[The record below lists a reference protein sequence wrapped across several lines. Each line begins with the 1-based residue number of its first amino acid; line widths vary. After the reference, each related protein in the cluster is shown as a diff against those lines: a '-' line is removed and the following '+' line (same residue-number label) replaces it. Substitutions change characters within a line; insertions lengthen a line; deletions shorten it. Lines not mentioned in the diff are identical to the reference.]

1 MAIIITDEC
10 INCGACEP
18 ECPND
23 AIYMGIEIYEIDPN
37 KCTECVGHFDAPQ
50 CRQVCP
56 VDCIPLNP
64 NYSET
69 QEQLLEKYK
78 KKIEDAHMEK
88 NQILNSEK
96 KETEIFIQ
104 ESENK
109 FEQLI
114 LNKKKSLEQK
124 LDQMKVKA
132 IKDMQNISNKIA
144 LEAVKKIISNS
155 ANDEKMKV
163 INQKNLEKIFINLTN
178 TKAS

>member
-1 MAIIITDEC
+1 MFDATFWVAISFVIFCLIIVYKKIPQV
-10 INCGACEP
+10 IN
-18 ECPND
+18 NLLD
-23 AIYMGIEIYEIDPN
+23 NKINEIKSEIDN
-37 KCTECVGHFDAPQ
+37 AKNLKNE
-50 CRQVCP
+50 
-56 VDCIPLNP
+56 
-64 NYSET
+64 SE
-69 QEQLLEKYK
+69 ELLKKYK
-78 KKIEDAHMEK
+78 KKIEDAHMERS
-88 NQILNSEK
+88 QILNSEK

>member
-1 MAIIITDEC
+1 MFDATFWVAISFVIFCLIIVYKKIPQV
-10 INCGACEP
+10 IN
-18 ECPND
+18 NLLD
-23 AIYMGIEIYEIDPN
+23 SKINEIKSEIDN
-37 KCTECVGHFDAPQ
+37 AKNLKNE
-50 CRQVCP
+50 
-56 VDCIPLNP
+56 
-64 NYSET
+64 S
-69 QEQLLEKYK
+69 EQLLKKYK

>member
-1 MAIIITDEC
+1 MFDATFWVAISFVIFCLIIVYKKIPQV
-10 INCGACEP
+10 IN
-18 ECPND
+18 NLLD
-23 AIYMGIEIYEIDPN
+23 NKINEIKSEIDN
-37 KCTECVGHFDAPQ
+37 AINLKNE
-50 CRQVCP
+50 
-56 VDCIPLNP
+56 
-64 NYSET
+64 S
-69 QEQLLEKYK
+69 EQLLKKYK
-78 KKIEDAHMEK
+78 KKIEDAHMERS
-88 NQILNSEK
+88 QILNSEK

>member
-1 MAIIITDEC
+1 FWVAISFIIFCLIIIYKKIPQV
-10 INCGACEP
+10 IN
-18 ECPND
+18 NLLD
-23 AIYMGIEIYEIDPN
+23 NKINEIKSEIDN
-37 KCTECVGHFDAPQ
+37 AKNLKNE
-50 CRQVCP
+50 
-56 VDCIPLNP
+56 
-64 NYSET
+64 S
-69 QEQLLEKYK
+69 EQLLKKYK
-78 KKIEDAHMEK
+78 KKIEDAHMERS
-88 NQILNSEK
+88 QILNSEK

>member
-1 MAIIITDEC
+1 MFDATFWVAISFVIFCLIIVYKKIPQV
-10 INCGACEP
+10 IN
-18 ECPND
+18 NLLD
-23 AIYMGIEIYEIDPN
+23 NKINEIKSEIDN
-37 KCTECVGHFDAPQ
+37 AKNLKDE
-50 CRQVCP
+50 
-56 VDCIPLNP
+56 
-64 NYSET
+64 S
-69 QEQLLEKYK
+69 EQLLKKYK

-88 NQILNSEK
+88 SQILNSEK

-178 TKAS
+178 TKTS

>member
-1 MAIIITDEC
+1 MFDATFWVAISFVIFCLIIVYKKIPQV
-10 INCGACEP
+10 IN
-18 ECPND
+18 NLLD
-23 AIYMGIEIYEIDPN
+23 NKINEIKSEIDN
-37 KCTECVGHFDAPQ
+37 AKNLKNE
-50 CRQVCP
+50 
-56 VDCIPLNP
+56 
-64 NYSET
+64 S
-69 QEQLLEKYK
+69 EQLLKKYK

-114 LNKKKSLEQK
+114 LNKNKSLEQK

>member
-1 MAIIITDEC
+1 MFDATFWVAISFVIFCLIIVYKKIPQV
-10 INCGACEP
+10 IN
-18 ECPND
+18 NLLD
-23 AIYMGIEIYEIDPN
+23 NKINEIKSEIDN
-37 KCTECVGHFDAPQ
+37 AKNLKNE
-50 CRQVCP
+50 
-56 VDCIPLNP
+56 
-64 NYSET
+64 S
-69 QEQLLEKYK
+69 EQLLKKYK

-132 IKDMQNISNKIA
+132 IKDIENISNKIA

>member
-1 MAIIITDEC
+1 MFDATFWVAISFVIFCLIIVYKKIPQV
-10 INCGACEP
+10 IN
-18 ECPND
+18 NLLD
-23 AIYMGIEIYEIDPN
+23 NKINEIKSEIDN
-37 KCTECVGHFDAPQ
+37 AKNLKNE
-50 CRQVCP
+50 
-56 VDCIPLNP
+56 
-64 NYSET
+64 S
-69 QEQLLEKYK
+69 EQLLKKYK

-88 NQILNSEK
+88 SQILNSEK
-96 KETEIFIQ
+96 RETEIFIQ

>member
-1 MAIIITDEC
+1 MFDATFWVAISFIIFCLIIIYKKIPQV
-10 INCGACEP
+10 IN
-18 ECPND
+18 NLLD
-23 AIYMGIEIYEIDPN
+23 NKINEIKSEIDN
-37 KCTECVGHFDAPQ
+37 AKNLKNE
-50 CRQVCP
+50 
-56 VDCIPLNP
+56 
-64 NYSET
+64 S
-69 QEQLLEKYK
+69 EQLLKKYK

-88 NQILNSEK
+88 SQILNSEK

>member
-1 MAIIITDEC
+1 M
-10 INCGACEP
+10 
-18 ECPND
+18 
-23 AIYMGIEIYEIDPN
+23 
-37 KCTECVGHFDAPQ
+37 FDATFWVAISFVTF
-50 CRQVCP
+50 CLILIYKK
-56 VDCIPLNP
+56 IPHTINKLLDDKINEIK
-64 NYSET
+64 SEIENT
-69 QEQLLEKYK
+69 KNLKIESELLLKKYK
-78 KKIEDAHMEK
+78 DKIQDAHLESK
-88 NQILNSEK
+88 NILALEK
-96 KETEIFIQ
+96 KETENFIK

-109 FEQLI
+109 FEQLMVH
-114 LNKKKSLEQK
+114 KKKSLEQK

>member
-1 MAIIITDEC
+1 MFDATFWVAISFVIFCLIIVYKKIPQV
-10 INCGACEP
+10 IN
-18 ECPND
+18 NLLD
-23 AIYMGIEIYEIDPN
+23 NKINEIKSEIDN
-37 KCTECVGHFDAPQ
+37 AKNLKNE
-50 CRQVCP
+50 
-56 VDCIPLNP
+56 
-64 NYSET
+64 S
-69 QEQLLEKYK
+69 EQLLKKYK

-124 LDQMKVKA
+124 LDQMKIKA